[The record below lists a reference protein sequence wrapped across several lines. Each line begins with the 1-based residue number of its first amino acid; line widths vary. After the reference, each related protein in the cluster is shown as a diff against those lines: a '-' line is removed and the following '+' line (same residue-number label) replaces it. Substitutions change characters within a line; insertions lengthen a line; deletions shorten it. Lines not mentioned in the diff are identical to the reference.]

1 VKRRL
6 RSGATKFRA
15 AERGGGEKGEMAKE
29 NTILLFDGV
38 CSLCN
43 GLVKFIQTRKTSPDI
58 RFAPLQSPAG
68 KSLLKKFEFSSEDI
82 DTVVYISGGRYYLKS
97 AAILQI
103 LRDIGRGWRLFYGLV
118 VIPRFIRDFLYDLIA
133 RSRYRIFG
141 KSDSCIIPTIDMR
154 EI

>member
-1 VKRRL
+1 VKGRR
-6 RSGATKFRA
+6 GDG
-15 AERGGGEKGEMAKE
+15 ENGEKGEMANE

-38 CSLCN
+38 CNLCN
-43 GLVKFIQTRKTSPDI
+43 GLVKFIQNRKSTRDI

-68 KSLLKKFEFSSEDI
+68 KSLLNKFKLDSEGI
-82 DTVVYISGGRYYLKS
+82 DTVVYISRGSYYLKS

-103 LRDIGRGWRLFYGLV
+103 LKDIGRGWRLFYGLV

-141 KSDSCIIPTIDMR
+141 KSDACIIPTIDVR